1 MYFLRKGMIVAILC
15 VLCGAI
21 SCGNDP
27 VSPEE
32 AEDVIIGGWRLDKLE
47 SNGREVEGDALGVTS
62 TFELHFS
69 RSGVVRMVFLD
80 DPAEATWEIVNH
92 RLIMTDDEDQVV
104 WGFSIKKDE
113 MTLSLSRDQLAF
125 WAGLPSSLMSSLGM
139 GSDMDFHFKRMY

>member
-1 MYFLRKGMIVAILC
+1 MYFSRKGIVAILC
-15 VLCGAI
+15 VLCCTI

-47 SNGREVEGDALGVTS
+47 SDGREVEGDALVITG

-80 DPAEATWEIVNH
+80 DPAEATWEIVDN

-125 WAGLPSSLMSSLGM
+125 LTGLPPSLMSNLGI